1 MNTSMNKMKSWA
13 FLAMTFLAS
22 SSLLAQDAEPV
33 KTAGFKE
40 IVLGGG
46 GVGIFIWILIFL
58 CSLGMMAFIIDSVLI
73 LNREKI
79 LPAHLQDAVEDSLND
94 GDLESAIVACE
105 ETPSPLSTIL
115 LAAFANIAEGYDV
128 IQDSVATAADLENE
142 KILQR
147 INYLNVFGQMGP
159 MLGLLGTVSGMV
171 GAFAGL
177 SSMTGAAKAA
187 FLANQ
192 ISIALWTT
200 VAGLLISIPA
210 LLGYTLARNT
220 AIKITIETQS
230 TVLDLIKKL
239 KDAEVDDEEDEEDDE
254 EDEY

>member
-1 MNTSMNKMKSWA
+1 MLNNTLKY
-13 FLAMTFLAS
+13 TLAS
-22 SSLLAQDAEPV
+22 LALSMSAFAQEAAEAGGEAAAQNT
-33 KTAGFKE
+33 TAGFKE
-40 IVLGGG
+40 IIFGGG
-46 GVGIFIWILIFL
+46 AVGIFIWVLILL
-58 CSLGMMAFIIDSVLI
+58 CSLGMLAFIIDSVLI

-94 GDLESAIVACE
+94 GDLESAIAACE
-105 ETPSPLSTIL
+105 ETPSPLANIL

-128 IQDSVATAADLENE
+128 IQDSVSSAADLENE

-177 SSMTGAAKAA
+177 ANKTGAAKAT

-210 LLGYTLARNT
+210 LLGYTLARNA

-239 KDAEVDDEEDEEDDE
+239 KDAEVDDEEYEDEEYE
-254 EDEY
+254 